1 MQELVKIQSQ
11 EINNELV
18 NSVNAKDLYAFVCK
32 DTTHYSKWIKTN
44 LINNEFFTEGKD
56 YIILASEKNPLGG
69 RPTQEIIVTLDTAK
83 ELAMMT
89 RSQKGKEI
97 REYFI
102 QCEKE
107 LRNQNQMKLPQTY
120 KEALL
125 ELVKAEEEKEKL
137 LIENKQNQKTIKEQ
151 EGIIKDYD
159 LIHQTRRQKKELRSA
174 FSKNVKSIAYLTKKE
189 VREVYNFIYQHFRK
203 LHSFPYD
210 KKINIDFIAE
220 NNDYLSEVLEISLS
234 ILNKCRQIKESNYY

>member
-1 MQELVKIQSQ
+1 M
-11 EINNELV
+11 
-18 NSVNAKDLYAFVCK
+18 CK
-32 DTTHYSKWIKTN
+32 DITHYSKWIKTN
-44 LINNEFFTEGKD
+44 LINNEFFIEGED

-125 ELVKAEEEKEKL
+125 EIIRVEEEKEQL
-137 LIENKQNQKTIKEQ
+137 LLENKQQEEIIEEQNVIIDSYDECSKARRSKQELKSKFHELVRLYSYKTGIK
-151 EGIIKDYD
+151 YN
-159 LIHQTRRQKKELRSA
+159 LIYNDVYSSFKSLHNFKYGTR
-174 FSKNVKSIAYLTKKE
+174 ID
-189 VREVYNFIYQHFRK
+189 I
-203 LHSFPYD
+203 SFLE
-210 KKINIDFIAE
+210 KNID
-220 NNDYLSEVLEISLS
+220 YLVECVEIISS
-234 ILNKCRQIKESNYY
+234 MINKLKQSK